1 MLGGRFVCQLKYD
14 GMPFPEMIDGKV
26 VPAYDAEDMKR
37 FVYEK
42 RPSLR
47 GKDIRIEFSNQ
58 KAFWEQL
65 KKLREE

>member
-1 MLGGRFVCQLKYD
+1 MAKKVLIDIMENGRFICQLKYD
-14 GMPFPEMIDGKV
+14 GMPFPEMIDGEIIPV
-26 VPAYDAEDMKR
+26 YDSEDMER

-58 KAFWEQL
+58 KA
-65 KKLREE
+65 